1 MTSICNFNHQN
12 MFVCQQELLIE
23 FAIQSFY
30 LKFFLVQNLLFCPG
44 FAKYSKVSFIRPSRS
59 RLLEF
64 EKKDS
69 TGLLRETFYKIP
81 VQI

>member
-44 FAKYSKVSFIRPSRS
+44 FQVVQVSFIRPGLS

-64 EKKDS
+64 EKKIV
-69 TGLLRETFYKIP
+69 LVI
-81 VQI
+81 